1 MTYRLLLA
9 DDDPA
14 LRAVLRELCAPFFEI
29 LEADNGDTA
38 FELALMERPD
48 LALCDLHMP
57 GRSGLEALAALKELD
72 LRRPAI
78 LMTSDP
84 TVELERQLRQA
95 HIDTLLTKPFS
106 RSKLLGTFACA
117 IEDAFHDESLRQRLL
132 SM

>member
-1 MTYRLLLA
+1 MNYRLLIA
-9 DDDPA
+9 DDDAA

-38 FELALMERPD
+38 FELAMAELPD

-72 LRRPAI
+72 VRRPAI
-78 LMTSDP
+78 LMTSEP
-84 TVELERQLRQA
+84 SWELQRQLQQA

-106 RSKLLGTFACA
+106 RSKLLGTFASA
-117 IEDAFHDESLRQRLL
+117 IDDAFHDESLRQRLL